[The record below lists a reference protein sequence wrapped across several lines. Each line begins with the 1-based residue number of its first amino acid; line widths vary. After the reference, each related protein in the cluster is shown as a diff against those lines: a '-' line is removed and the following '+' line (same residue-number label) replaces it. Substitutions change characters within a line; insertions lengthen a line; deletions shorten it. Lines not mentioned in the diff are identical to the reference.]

1 MRVVHAM
8 AGAEF
13 GGAEAFFENL
23 VLGMSR
29 AGLEQRVVIRRDA
42 RRAARLRAGGVEP
55 IEAPF
60 GGALDF
66 RTGPAFRSL
75 VRRFAP
81 DVVFT
86 SMNRATRF
94 CPRGGFVHA
103 GRLAGYY
110 NLKYYRN
117 CDHLIVTTEHIAAY
131 ARDGGWPA
139 ERVHVLP
146 NFVPDDPAPA
156 VSRAAFDTP
165 ADAPL
170 LLALGRLHRNKA
182 FDVLIDGLVRLP
194 EAYLWIGG
202 VGALERDLADQAAR
216 LGVIGRV
223 RFIGWRDDVPALL
236 AAADVF
242 VCSSRIEPFGNII
255 LEAWAH
261 RTPIVSTTASGPA
274 SLIKEGRSGL
284 LAPIDDAEAL
294 AAAIRRI
301 VDDDELAARLIDG
314 GRAAFEADYTEAAI
328 IRRYL
333 DFYQRIAA

>member
-8 AGAEF
+8 AGATF

-29 AGLEQRVVIRRDA
+29 AGLEQAVIIRRDA
-42 RRAARLRAGGVEP
+42 RRAALLRAGGIEP

-66 RTGPAFRSL
+66 RTGLAFRSL

-94 CPRGGFVHA
+94 CPRGDFVHA

-110 NLKYYRN
+110 NLKYYRY
-117 CDHLIVTTEHIAAY
+117 CDHLIVATEHIAAY
-131 ARDGGWPA
+131 VRDGGWPT

-146 NFVPDDPAPA
+146 NFVPDSPAPA
-156 VSRAAFDTP
+156 ASRAAFDTP
-165 ADAPL
+165 AEAPVL
-170 LLALGRLHRNKA
+170 LGLGRLHRNKA
-182 FDVLIDGLVRLP
+182 FDILIEALVRLP

-202 VGALERDLADQAAR
+202 VGALERDLAEQAAR
-216 LGVIGRV
+216 LGVIDRV

-255 LEAWAH
+255 LEAWVH

-274 SLIKEGRSGL
+274 SLIEDGRSGL

-294 AAAIRRI
+294 AAAIGRV
-301 VDDDELAARLIDG
+301 VDSAELAANLIDG
-314 GRAAFEADYTEAAI
+314 GRASYEAGYTEAAI

-333 DFYQRIAA
+333 DFYQRITA

>member
-8 AGAEF
+8 AGATF

-29 AGLEQRVVIRRDA
+29 AGVEQAVIIHRDA
-42 RRAARLRAGGVEP
+42 RRAALLRAGGVEP

-60 GGALDF
+60 GGVLDF
-66 RTGPAFRSL
+66 RTGRAFRSL

-94 CPRGGFVHA
+94 CPRGDFVHA

-117 CDHLIVTTEHIAAY
+117 CDHLIVATEHIAAY
-131 ARDGGWPA
+131 VRDGGWPA

-146 NFVPDDPAPA
+146 NFVPDNPAAA

-165 ADAPL
+165 TDAPL
-170 LLALGRLHRNKA
+170 LLGLGRLHRNKT
-182 FDVLIDGLVRLP
+182 FDILIEALVRLP

-202 VGALERDLADQAAR
+202 VGALERDLSDQAAR
-216 LGVIGRV
+216 LGVIDRV

-255 LEAWAH
+255 LEAWVH

-274 SLIKEGRSGL
+274 SLIEDGRSGL
-284 LAPIDDAEAL
+284 LAPINDA
-294 AAAIRRI
+294 AAMAVAIRRV
-301 VDDDELAARLIDG
+301 VDGPDLAASLVAG
-314 GRAAFEADYTEAAI
+314 GRAAYEANYTEAAI

-333 DFYQRIAA
+333 EFYDRITT